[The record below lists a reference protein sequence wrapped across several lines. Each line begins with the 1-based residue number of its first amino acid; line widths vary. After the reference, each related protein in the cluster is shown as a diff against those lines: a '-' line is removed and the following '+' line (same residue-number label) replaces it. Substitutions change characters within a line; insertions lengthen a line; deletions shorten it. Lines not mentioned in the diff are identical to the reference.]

1 MNRIQNIRKS
11 NDYDITDKIVVTID
25 HNEHT
30 DKAVA
35 AFADYIAKQVL
46 AVGVTVAAVAEG
58 EPNVSVLDM
67 DDYKLNVKVEKA

>member
-30 DKAVA
+30 DKAVDA
-35 AFADYIAKQVL
+35 YADYIAKQVL
-46 AVGVTVAAVAEG
+46 AVGVTVAPVAAGDASATE
-58 EPNVSVLDM
+58 LDM